1 MKNRIVFTL
10 LAMAAGSLL
19 AADSGPKDDLIAAAK
34 KLAQQGY
41 SWKTTLEM
49 GNFSNTS
56 EGKADKDGLVQL
68 NITFN
73 DNTTQVF
80 LKGEKGAV
88 KLQDQDWQSMAE
100 LTSADSGQRGPGRFL
115 GRMLKTYK
123 APAAQIVDLLGKT
136 QEIRKEGDVYSADL
150 TEAGA
155 KAQLAMGGG
164 RRGGNPP
171 EISNAKGSVRISIK
185 DGLVSKYEL
194 RLQGT
199 MTING
204 EDRDIN
210 RMITIEIKD
219 VGKTNLEVPDEAKQ
233 KLS

>member
-100 LTSADSGQRGPGRFL
+100 LTSADSGQRGPGRFM
-115 GRMLKTYK
+115 GRMLKNYK
-123 APAAQIVDLLGKT
+123 APAAQVLELVGKT
-136 QEIRKEGDVYSADL
+136 QGISKDGDAYSAEL

-155 KAQLAMGGG
+155 KDQLSMGG
-164 RRGGNPP
+164 RRGGDAP
-171 EISNAKGSVRISIK
+171 EVSNAKGSLRISLR

-199 MTING
+199 MTFNG
-204 EDRDIN
+204 QDRDVN
-210 RMITIEIKD
+210 RTTTIEVKD
-219 VGKTNLEVPDEAKQ
+219 VGKTTLEVPDEARK

>member
-1 MKNRIVFTL
+1 MKNKILFTL

-19 AADSGPKDDLIAAAK
+19 AADSGPKDELIAAAK

-49 GNFSNTS
+49 GNFSNVS

-68 NITFN
+68 TVTFN
-73 DNTTQVF
+73 DNTTQAF

-88 KLQDQDWQSMAE
+88 KLQDQDWQSLAD
-100 LTSADSGQRGPGRFL
+100 LASANSGQRGPGRFM
-115 GRMLKTYK
+115 GGMFRTYK
-123 APAAQIVDLLGKT
+123 APAAQVEELVGKT
-136 QEIRKEGDVYSADL
+136 QEIRKDGDTYAADL

-155 KAQLAMGGG
+155 KSQLTMGG
-164 RRGGNPP
+164 RRGGANAP
-171 EISNAKGSVRISIK
+171 EPSNAKGSIRISLK

-194 RLQGT
+194 RVQGT
-199 MTING
+199 MTFNG

-210 RMITIEIKD
+210 RTTTIEIKD
-219 VGKTNLEVPDEAKQ
+219 VGKTKLEVPDDAKN
-233 KLS
+233 KMS